1 MEIRQDAIQSITL
14 IHLRKGISLG
24 KTGDIMKLAFWIFC
38 IFLFFFFH
46 PTSGYSQGKKGTKL
60 PYIIEGIDTIPVVN
74 LPDVNVVDYGVD
86 YEKRLKEYYR
96 LRFNVVKVY
105 PYARLAALKIN
116 QLNDSLSKIKSDRQ
130 KKKYRKQFE
139 DQLRDDFGKTIEGL
153 SVNQGKIFIK
163 LLDRQTGHTGYE
175 IIKDVKGSFSALL
188 LQTSARVFG
197 HNLKDDYDP
206 QGDDKQIES
215 IVQQIEA
222 GQIN

>member
-1 MEIRQDAIQSITL
+1 
-14 IHLRKGISLG
+14 
-24 KTGDIMKLAFWIFC
+24 MKQEQKIFWILLFVLLPAVSFC
-38 IFLFFFFH
+38 
-46 PTSGYSQGKKGTKL
+46 QEKKGTRL

-74 LPDVNVVDYGVD
+74 LPDVNIVDYGAD

-105 PYARLAALKIN
+105 PYARLAGIKIN
-116 QLNDSLSKIKSDRQ
+116 QLNEELSKIKSDREKRKF
-130 KKKYRKQFE
+130 KKKFE
-139 DQLRDDFGKTIEGL
+139 EQLRTDFGNTIESL

-163 LLDRQTGHTGYE
+163 LLNRQTGHTGFE
-175 IIKDVKGSFSALL
+175 IIRDVKGSFSAFV

-197 HNLKDDYDP
+197 HNLKDDYEP
-206 QGDDKQIES
+206 EGDDKQIES

>member
-1 MEIRQDAIQSITL
+1 MEIRQNAIQFVIL
-14 IHLRKGISLG
+14 NLLRKGIGFEKSAT
-24 KTGDIMKLAFWIFC
+24 KMKSAHLLPC
-38 IFLFFFFH
+38 IFLFLFFH
-46 PTSGYSQGKKGTKL
+46 STQGLSQKKGTKL
-60 PYIIEGIDTIPVVN
+60 PYIVEGVDTIPVVN
-74 LPDVNVVDYGVD
+74 LPDVNVVDYGAD

-116 QLNDSLSKIKSDRQ
+116 QLNDSLAKIPSDKQ
-130 KKKYRKQFE
+130 KRKYRKEFE

-163 LLDRQTGHTGYE
+163 LLDRQTGNTGYE

-206 QGDDKQIES
+206 LGDDKQIEA
-215 IVQQIEA
+215 IVRQIEA

>member
-1 MEIRQDAIQSITL
+1 MNFSRTFFLVVTFFL
-14 IHLRKGISLG
+14 ILQVSVAQTKN
-24 KTGDIMKLAFWIFC
+24 
-38 IFLFFFFH
+38 
-46 PTSGYSQGKKGTKL
+46 GTKV
-60 PYIIEGIDTIPVVN
+60 PYLVEGIDTIPVVN
-74 LPDVNVVDYGVD
+74 LPDVNIVDFGPD

-105 PYARLAALKIN
+105 PYARLAGIKIS
-116 QLNDSLSKIKSDRQ
+116 QLNDTLAKMKSDRDRR
-130 KKKYRKQFE
+130 KYRNKFE
-139 DQLRDDFGKTIEGL
+139 DQLRTDFGKTIEGL

-163 LLDRQTGHTGYE
+163 LIDRQTGHTGYE

-197 HNLKDDYDP
+197 HNLKSQYDP
-206 QGDDKQIES
+206 SGDDKQIEA